1 MKRKILSITVVVGI
15 LLIYSSLFGA
25 EDIKTLTFDEKHK
38 DGQFIFLIDDVDIT
52 VNKDWS
58 YVTKV
63 HKKVKILK
71 EESKDMG
78 EIPIYY
84 ENGKE
89 KVTNIKAS
97 TVTPDN
103 KKHQYSKI
111 QDFKLYAG
119 YPMYSDSMV
128 KIITLPE
135 VTIGSVLEHE
145 YTIISKDL
153 PIKNA
158 FWYIYAV
165 DSITPMKELKFSIT
179 MPKDLGIQYKEFG
192 LTRKPK
198 IAETK
203 SNITYSW
210 VEQDIDGSKNDED
223 YLPPPTPESFEETF
237 EFSSIKDWRD
247 ISNWYLSLVKK
258 NLKINSE
265 IEDTVKKII
274 SGHTALKD
282 KTRAIL
288 QYIQDNFRYVSMAF
302 GNNAMEPHPTVQV
315 FKNKYGDCKDL
326 SLLTMAMLKIA
337 GIDSEIALF
346 NTEYSLSDP
355 QYDLP
360 IPTLFNHV
368 LLLVKDSKDGDFYID
383 PLLNGY
389 DIGQYPLAYQGAY
402 TFVIT
407 EDDGK
412 FGKFPIFDEKRNYTY
427 VKRTITIGEDSSAL
441 IETEM
446 LWELDSSVEQRHKLN
461 AMDKEQKDKFYE
473 ALDAYISSGGQI
485 LERRIDGL
493 DKKYGSLKTYSK
505 IKRNDEFP
513 VTDGI
518 MVIDVAGYDR
528 GLGFTKKERKK
539 PIFYSGNFLNEE
551 ITVYQIP
558 KRYIISYAPKDL
570 NLDNGFFSIKRE
582 YIKGQNEIKI
592 TEVTRY
598 KRIGLPKED
607 YTKIKDFYDEL
618 PAKTQ
623 QRIILKKA
631 D

>member
-1 MKRKILSITVVVGI
+1 MKRKILSIIIGAGI
-15 LLIYSSLFGA
+15 LLIYSSLFAA
-25 EDIKTLTFDEKHK
+25 EDTEALTFDEKHK
-38 DGQFIFLIDDVDIT
+38 DGQFIFLVHDVDIK
-52 VNKDWS
+52 VNEDWS
-58 YVTKV
+58 YVTRV
-63 HKKVKILK
+63 YKKIKILK

-84 ENGKE
+84 ENDRE
-89 KVTNIKAS
+89 KITNLKAF
-97 TVTPDN
+97 TITPDN
-103 KKHQYSKI
+103 KKHRYSKI
-111 QDFKLYAG
+111 QDFKLYDG
-119 YPMYSDSMV
+119 YPMYSDLMA

-135 VTIGSVLEHE
+135 VTIGSVLEQE
-145 YTIISKDL
+145 YTVISKDFS
-153 PIKNA
+153 IKNA
-158 FWYIYAV
+158 FWYAYVI
-165 DSITPMKELKFSIT
+165 DSSIPMKELKFSIT
-179 MPKDLGIQYKEFG
+179 MPKNLGIKYKEFG

-198 IAETK
+198 ITENK
-203 SNITYSW
+203 SSITYSW
-210 VEQDIDGSKNDED
+210 AAYDIDGSKDEED
-223 YLPPPTPESFEETF
+223 YLSPPTPESFKETF

-247 ISNWYLSLVKK
+247 ISDWYLSSVKE

-265 IEDTVKKII
+265 IENTVEKII
-274 SGHTALKD
+274 NGQFMLKD

-302 GNNAMEPHPTVQV
+302 GNNTMEPHPTDQI

-368 LLLVKDSKDGDFYID
+368 LLLVKDPKDGDFYID
-383 PLLNGY
+383 PLLDGY

-407 EDDGK
+407 EDGGK
-412 FGKFPIFDEKRNYTY
+412 FGKFPIFDEKRSYTY
-427 VKRTITIGEDSSAL
+427 VKQAIAIGEDSSAL

-446 LWELDSSVEQRHKLN
+446 LWELDFSIEQRHQLN
-461 AMDKEQKDKFYE
+461 AMDKEQKGKFYE

-485 LERRIDGL
+485 LERRIEGL
-493 DKKYGSLKTYSK
+493 DEKYGLLKIYSK

-528 GLGFTKKERKK
+528 GLGFTNKERKM
-539 PIFYSGNFLNEE
+539 PIFYSGNSLNEE

-558 KRYIISYAPKDL
+558 KGYIISYVPKDL

-582 YIKGQNEIKI
+582 YIREQDEIKV
-592 TEVTRY
+592 TERTRY
-598 KRIGLPKED
+598 KRTELPKED
-607 YTKIKDFYDEL
+607 YAKIKDFYNEL

-623 QRIILKKA
+623 QRIILKKT